1 MQGLSFEE
9 FAKKVQEEI
18 KSYLP
23 EKYADSTVDLHEV
36 IKNNDTK
43 LHALT
48 VSSPEGNVAPT
59 IYLEQYYGDYQDGH
73 DFSDVLEE
81 IAQVRINHEVGRDMD
96 VTMLSDYEKVKEKI
110 IPRLVNL
117 EQNKELLADRPYTVM
132 DDLAVTYHVFL
143 GEHEGGTMSAP
154 VTNAMLSMYGV
165 DVNTIHEQAVANL
178 NEVTPSVFK
187 SMGQVM
193 MEMMGDDFPA
203 ELMPPD
209 DGLMYVLSNKDKL
222 HGASALL
229 DEKMMQE
236 VSERMNGDFYILPSS
251 VHETIIIPKN
261 AEMDRETLEGMV
273 RDVNAT
279 QVALDERL
287 SDHVYVYDSKAREI
301 HRADRDE
308 AKVNVTVKSNSILK
322 KLEEKKEEAAKLN
335 AGRVEKMP
343 DKAKGMAL

>member
-18 KSYLP
+18 KDYLP
-23 EKYADSTVDLHEV
+23 QKYADSTVDLHEV

-73 DFSDVLEE
+73 EFSDVLEE

-96 VTMLSDYEKVKEKI
+96 VTMLSDYEKVKENI
-110 IPRLVNL
+110 IPRLINL

-143 GEHEGGTMSAP
+143 GLHEGGTMSAP

-203 ELMPPD
+203 ELLPPD

-279 QVALDERL
+279 QVAPDERL
-287 SDHVYVYDSKAREI
+287 SDHVYVYDSKAKEI

-335 AGRVEKMP
+335 AGKIEKMP
-343 DKAKGMAL
+343 DKAKGIAL

>member
-18 KSYLP
+18 KDYLP

-59 IYLEQYYGDYQDGH
+59 IYLEQYYGDYRDGH
-73 DFSDVLEE
+73 EFDEVMEE

-96 VTMLSDYEKVKEKI
+96 VTILSDYEKVKENI

-165 DVNTIHEQAVANL
+165 DVATIHEQAVANL

-229 DEKMMQE
+229 DEKMMQK

-279 QVALDERL
+279 QVAPDERL